1 MVNLTV
7 TEAHFTQQDYNVLCA
22 AIKTMESVEAR
33 CECFGLQ
40 FHQCWQMEGALRK
53 ITHGMEPYFM
63 KEKPMNEHDIKT
75 LQAALEV
82 LRQPKMKR
90 SPMYDVPYEL
100 VQAAE
105 RAMTLIVTK
114 LEPLLEADMQVLG
127 Q

>member
-22 AIKTMESVEAR
+22 AIKAMESVEAR
-33 CECFGLQ
+33 CECLGLQ

>member
-1 MVNLTV
+1 MVALTV
-7 TEAHFTQQDYNVLCA
+7 TETHLTQQDYNILCA
-22 AIKTMESVEAR
+22 AIKAMENVEAR

-53 ITHGMEPYFM
+53 IAHAMEPYFM
-63 KEKPMNEHDIKT
+63 KETPMNEQDIKT

-100 VQAAE
+100 GQAAE
-105 RAMTLIVTK
+105 RAMTLIVSK